1 MEENKRNVKVLI
13 ILAIIALVAFA
24 LGATYA
30 YFTAGVKGN
39 DKASSV
45 NVTTGRLILD
55 FQTSDYISNQ
65 KGELL
70 KSSEVSE
77 KADKTVF
84 TVKHAENSTAPAT
97 YSLELQDLSISEN
110 LQTEDFK
117 WQLSKDDTEGS
128 VASGNFKNVTNGTM
142 TLLSNQKLEVG
153 SEDKY
158 TLRVWLEE
166 TEEDQSALFSGTFSG
181 KVALSARNS

>member
-1 MEENKRNVKVLI
+1 MEENKRNVKILI

-97 YSLELQDLSISEN
+97 YSLELQDLNVSEN
-110 LQTEDFK
+110 LQTADFK
-117 WQLSKDDTEGS
+117 WQLEKGS
-128 VASGNFKNVTNGTM
+128 SIVASGTFANVTGDTM
-142 TLLSNQKLEVG
+142 QLITGQTLNVG
-153 SEDKY
+153 SEDTY